1 MQKKHEKKKKNV
13 YLEDSRHEKMYF
25 VTGLAVLAVSAAM
38 FTGCGSKTNAGAPAT
53 KAPAATASA
62 AQSKPAKS
70 TASNTASNTG
80 AKISVDDAKK
90 AALTNAGVQEG
101 NVVYKKA
108 NLETEDGVLIFEIK
122 FYAGDMEYNYDIDA
136 ATGDVLKA
144 ESETMDAE
152 DIAERDALLGQASGT
167 TSGAAAEGITE
178 DQAEIALNHAGV
190 AHSDISSSTVK
201 QDFDDDT
208 GVTKYEVEFHV
219 GAQEYKYEIDITTG
233 NILESS
239 VEIDD

>member
-1 MQKKHEKKKKNV
+1 MKKV
-13 YLEDSRHEKMYF
+13 YF

-38 FTGCGSKTNAGAPAT
+38 FTGCGSKTSAGAPAT
-53 KAPAATASA
+53 KAPAAAASA

-70 TASNTASNTG
+70 TASNTASNTA

-90 AALTNAGVQEG
+90 AALTNAGVQESD
-101 NVVYKKA
+101 VVYKKA
-108 NLETEDGVLIFEIK
+108 NLETEDGVLVFEIE

-136 ATGDVLKA
+136 ASGTVLKA

-152 DIAERDALLGQASGT
+152 DIAERDALTG
-167 TSGAAAEGITE
+167 
-178 DQAEIALNHAGV
+178 
-190 AHSDISSSTVK
+190 TVK

-219 GAQEYKYEIDITTG
+219 GTQEYKYEIDITTG

>member
-1 MQKKHEKKKKNV
+1 MKKV
-13 YLEDSRHEKMYF
+13 YF

-38 FTGCGSKTNAGAPAT
+38 FTGCGSKTSAGAPAT
-53 KAPAATASA
+53 KAPAAAASA

-70 TASNTASNTG
+70 TASNTASNTA

-90 AALTNAGVQEG
+90 AALTNAGVQESD
-101 NVVYKKA
+101 VVYKKA
-108 NLETEDGVLIFEIK
+108 NLETEDGVLVFEIE

-136 ATGDVLKA
+136 ASGTVLKA

-152 DIAERDALLGQASGT
+152 DIAERDALTGKASGT
-167 TSGAAAEGITE
+167 TAGAAADGITE
-178 DQAEIALNHAGV
+178 EQALEIALNHAGV
-190 AHSDISSSTVK
+190 AHNDISSSTVK

-208 GVTKYEVEFHV
+208 RVTTYEVEFHV
-219 GAQEYKYEIDITTG
+219 GSQEYKYEIDITTG

>member
-1 MQKKHEKKKKNV
+1 MKKV
-13 YLEDSRHEKMYF
+13 YF

-38 FTGCGSKTNAGAPAT
+38 FTGCGSKTSAGAPAT
-53 KAPAATASA
+53 KAPAAAASA

-70 TASNTASNTG
+70 TASNTASNTA

-90 AALTNAGVQEG
+90 AALTNAGVQESD
-101 NVVYKKA
+101 VVYKKA
-108 NLETEDGVLIFEIK
+108 NLETEDGVLVFEIE

-136 ATGDVLKA
+136 ASGTVLKA

-152 DIAERDALLGQASGT
+152 DIAERD
-167 TSGAAAEGITE
+167 GAAAEGITE
-178 DQAEIALNHAGV
+178 EQALEIALNHAGV

-219 GAQEYKYEIDITTG
+219 GTQEYKYEIDITTG